1 MWQWNTIHSRYN
13 SFVCVCACGGA
24 EVSGGFYDL
33 AKAFDCVSHRLLLQN
48 LQYYGIQG
56 EILGWFESYLSNR
69 KQRVE
74 LKLLNTQLGTC

>member
-1 MWQWNTIHSRYN
+1 VW
-13 SFVCVCACGGA
+13 GA

-48 LQYYGIQG
+48 LQYCGIQG

-69 KQRVE
+69 KQRAE
-74 LKLLNTQLGTC
+74 LKLLHPAGNMLNMGSLRDGS